1 MELIQ
6 DMWSRYL
13 VHIVDIGL
21 VSYIFYRLMLLVRG
35 TRAVQII
42 VGIATLVVITFLS
55 NEVLHLRTV
64 SWLFDKFW
72 LAAVIILAVVFQPE
86 FRSALA
92 QLGSHRWGKIIL
104 VNDLSFIDEIIEAVR
119 DFSATYTGS
128 LIVIEHNTGL
138 RNYAETGTIIDA
150 RITKELIMA
159 VFNPKSPLHD
169 GALVVQNGRIAAASC
184 VLPLSHEQT
193 FAKSFG
199 TRHRA
204 AAGLSEISDALIVVV
219 SEQTGMVSVAI
230 DGKVE
235 NNISLDDLRHR
246 IVELYRTK
254 GTSS

>member
-6 DMWSRYL
+6 YVWSRYL
-13 VHIVDIGL
+13 VHVVDIGL
-21 VSYIFYRLMLLVRG
+21 VSYIFYRVMLLVRG

-42 VGIATLVVITFLS
+42 VGLLTLVVITFLS
-55 NEVLHLRTV
+55 SEVLHLQTV

-86 FRSALA
+86 IRSALA

-104 VNDLSFIDEIIEAVR
+104 ANDLRFVDEIVEAVR
-119 DFSATYTGS
+119 EFSIKFIGS
-128 LIVIEHNTGL
+128 LIVIERTTGL
-138 RNYAETGTIIDA
+138 RNYAETGIIIDA
-150 RITKELIMA
+150 KITKELI
-159 VFNPKSPLHD
+159 VTIFNQKSPLHD
-169 GALVVQNGRIAAASC
+169 GAMVIQNARITAVSC

-219 SEQTGMVSVAI
+219 SEQTGMVSIAF
-230 DGKVE
+230 DGKLE
-235 NNISLDDLRHR
+235 NNISFDDLRHR
-246 IVELYRTK
+246 LVELYRVK
-254 GTSS
+254 GTS